1 MQELQGLVKE
11 EGIEGADLHKDLL
24 QGHEEEEEEASNPLK
39 GLDNLKDFVIFAM
52 QLENQ
57 TMLSSPIACPG
68 AGTYPPTAG
77 PPLPPA

>member
-1 MQELQGLVKE
+1 MQELRGSAKE
-11 EGIEGADLHKDLL
+11 EGIEGADLPKELL

-57 TMLSSPIACPG
+57 TKPATPSTRPG
-68 AGTYPPTAG
+68 AATW
-77 PPLPPA
+77 